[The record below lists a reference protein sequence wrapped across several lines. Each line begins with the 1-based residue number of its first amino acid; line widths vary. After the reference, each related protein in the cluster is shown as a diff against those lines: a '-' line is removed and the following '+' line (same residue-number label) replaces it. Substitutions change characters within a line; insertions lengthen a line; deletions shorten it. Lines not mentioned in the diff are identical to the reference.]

1 MEHKESEGGGRR
13 RDSQPWEDGW
23 QRMTNSSPSCLQ
35 VPPPLTWSPG
45 ALDEALKVWMIVPGA
60 TLIEIC
66 TLSLP
71 LAISGAGV
79 SSTAHKADC
88 SRW

>member
-1 MEHKESEGGGRR
+1 MGTWMEEN
-13 RDSQPWEDGW
+13 DQLI
-23 QRMTNSSPSCLQ
+23 TILLASPS
-35 VPPPLTWSPG
+35 PLTWSPG